1 MPEYY
6 LGLKSKCII
15 RFRLQPLNYSSLFYH
30 VPDVIKLISE
40 SMSSACKM
48 GRVQKLQTVLLFLFK
63 QYEVNSKP
71 HVILVIIKI

>member
-30 VPDVIKLISE
+30 VPDVIRLISE
-40 SMSSACKM
+40 SMSSACKNKN
-48 GRVQKLQTVLLFLFK
+48 GESTKTADCTAFL
-63 QYEVNSKP
+63 
-71 HVILVIIKI
+71 I